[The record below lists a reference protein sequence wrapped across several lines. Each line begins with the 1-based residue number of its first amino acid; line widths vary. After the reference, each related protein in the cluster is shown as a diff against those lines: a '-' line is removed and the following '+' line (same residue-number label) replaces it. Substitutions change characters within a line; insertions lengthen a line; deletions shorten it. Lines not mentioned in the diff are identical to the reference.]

1 MKNQKKVSKGMVL
14 LLVVALI
21 ATLMVGCAPTGGNAP
36 QPTVS
41 APKPTA
47 APAGDEPTKL
57 QEGITLRMWTFLD
70 PTKTSGREVA
80 LKQIIENFKNEY
92 NIDVVVEP
100 QVWDVMTAKFF
111 AAHNAGNAPDIQW
124 VNMDDMG
131 TAIKQ
136 KALEPFENLFMKDW
150 TDEQLKNVQDS
161 FWDYGSVDGLHYQMG
176 FSRNYIGIIYREDL
190 LKEAGYEAPFKN
202 WDEFR
207 QAAKDLTVENDPIT
221 GVKIY
226 GFGSGLSLDKS
237 DPWFVVNTILSEQG
251 SLFAEDGKAS
261 FAIDPA
267 VKAIQL
273 FSDMMNV
280 DKSIPEGVVTQS
292 VEDIYK
298 DFNSGKF
305 AMINGGSVRME
316 SLQANC
322 VFDPETIQIMPFPS
336 NTEGKPSPSPITG
349 WSVGVWSGGKYKQEA
364 GKFVEFMFS
373 PESDKLWVE
382 IGGQVPM
389 NQATSAL
396 LTDFFK
402 NPTKR
407 YLTDTAGYFVNAAWA
422 QPTEFTLT
430 GWRADFCQAIQ
441 DVLVNKKD
449 PMQAL
454 KDAEKA
460 FNDRNN
466 R

>member
-1 MKNQKKVSKGMVL
+1 MKNQKKYQGYGFVVSYCIDCYIV
-14 LLVVALI
+14 
-21 ATLMVGCAPTGGNAP
+21 VGCAPTGGNAP

-47 APAGDEPTKL
+47 APAGMS
-57 QEGITLRMWTFLD
+57 QQSFEGITLRMWTFLD

-221 GVKIY
+221 GVKRY

-280 DKSIPEGVVTQS
+280 DKSIPEGVVTQ
-292 VEDIYK
+292 
-298 DFNSGKF
+298 
-305 AMINGGSVRME
+305 
-316 SLQANC
+316 
-322 VFDPETIQIMPFPS
+322 
-336 NTEGKPSPSPITG
+336 
-349 WSVGVWSGGKYKQEA
+349 
-364 GKFVEFMFS
+364 
-373 PESDKLWVE
+373 
-382 IGGQVPM
+382 
-389 NQATSAL
+389 
-396 LTDFFK
+396 
-402 NPTKR
+402 
-407 YLTDTAGYFVNAAWA
+407 
-422 QPTEFTLT
+422 
-430 GWRADFCQAIQ
+430 
-441 DVLVNKKD
+441 
-449 PMQAL
+449 AL
-454 KDAEKA
+454 KMFTRFQLREIC
-460 FNDRNN
+460 ND
-466 R
+466 